1 MINNYKMEDDINLIK
16 ILRSIKKSNS
26 IFPKQLAKAV
36 RRNIN
41 PFFIKVFVFSK
52 LFKPG
57 TIIVSRSSSL
67 NDAILLEGGA
77 KFIKGLIK
85 YISYKSH
92 CTIEKRK
99 FAYSKKNKRRAY
111 KSPLPKSGDIISI
124 NRNIVSFTTELLD
137 EFTRPFIGRYAAKEL
152 FAKF

>member
-1 MINNYKMEDDINLIK
+1 M
-16 ILRSIKKSNS
+16 
-26 IFPKQLAKAV
+26 
-36 RRNIN
+36 
-41 PFFIKVFVFSK
+41 
-52 LFKPG
+52 
-57 TIIVSRSSSL
+57 
-67 NDAILLEGGA
+67 LEGGA

-92 CTIEKRK
+92 CSIEKRK
-99 FAYSKKNKRRAY
+99 FAYTKKNKIRTY